1 MEKGKKFSFEYG
13 GVLYNVR
20 ATEVA
25 GQTMRLSAL
34 MFADDGGGAAT
45 AAETAAG
52 ASAVA
57 GAGAGE
63 GAGAGAEVAVRVDRT
78 TRRRRAQ
85 DAYWSRRRQ
94 VDAKRPD

>member
-1 MEKGKKFSFEYG
+1 
-13 GVLYNVR
+13 
-20 ATEVA
+20 
-25 GQTMRLSAL
+25 MRLPAL
-34 MFADDGGGAAT
+34 MFADDGGDAAA
-45 AAETAAG
+45 AAEAA
-52 ASAVA
+52 AVANAVA

-63 GAGAGAEVAVRVDRT
+63 GTEAGTGVGEEVVVRVDRA